1 MDPGLAIVVA
11 TSLVAVIY
19 LALAVANF
27 RHKRIG
33 LAAARLFAAVLF
45 GGVALFLAYQM
56 RLF

>member
-11 TSLVAVIY
+11 TAVGAAIY
-19 LALAVANF
+19 LALAVSNF

-45 GGVALFLAYQM
+45 AGVSLFLAVQM